1 MKQLKQL
8 SVLAILMILFS
19 CKKTETPAP
28 TPTVPA
34 PSLSALSVSTGIAG
48 DQITITGSN
57 FTNVT
62 AVKFGGTAAA
72 SYTVQNETTILA
84 TIGSG
89 SSGDVTVTTPGGT
102 GKISGFV
109 FFGAGSKFDVRGL
122 ITTNT
127 TWKKDFVY
135 RLRGYVYVISG
146 ATLTI
151 EAGTKIVSNKDSAG
165 VLVVTPDSK
174 IIADGSASL
183 PIVFTSDEETPAP
196 GDLGGLIIA
205 GNAKVNG
212 NHAVIEGGLDVQYQ
226 SFGGNNDADNS
237 GTLKY
242 VRIEYAGK
250 AVNPG
255 DEVNGLSLYGVGNGT
270 TIDYVQVYKGYD
282 DAFEIFGGAV
292 NCKHL
297 IAYGTAD
304 DDFDFDDGY
313 RGYIQFAISYKDPIF
328 TDPKGTSGDY
338 SNNIEVDNV
347 NPSNGFLLSRAPITF
362 PVMSN
367 FTAVGPNN
375 VSGTSADYGFGMR
388 WRRGSRFIFANS
400 VVLGSQKEAFRV
412 QEDSSIAYF
421 LRGKSLLYNSYLHD
435 QANKFAVA
443 DKYSTS
449 QSPYTISGF
458 PSYTLTTI
466 KDTYK
471 ASNTTEVSDYTTLL
485 LTAPFNVAAPNV
497 KPQSG
502 SPLLSGA
509 AFVPTELTDAF
520 FEKVNFVGAIGDTD
534 WTTGWAK
541 WGL

>member
-1 MKQLKQL
+1 MKQLKQF
-8 SVLAILMILFS
+8 SAIAILMILFS
-19 CKKTETPAP
+19 CKKTETPVVN
-28 TPTVPA
+28 PTVPA
-34 PSLSALSVSTGIAG
+34 PTISEISSTSGIAG
-48 DQITITGSN
+48 DQITITGTN

-72 SYTVQNETTILA
+72 SFSVQTATTIVA
-84 TIGSG
+84 TVGSG
-89 SSGDVTVTTPGGT
+89 ASGDVSVITPGGT
-102 GKISGFV
+102 GKLAGFV

-122 ITTNT
+122 ISTNT

-135 RLRGYVYVISG
+135 RLRGYVYVING

-151 EAGTKIVSNKDSAG
+151 EAGTKIVSSKDSAG
-165 VLVVTPDSK
+165 VLIVTPACK
-174 IIADGSASL
+174 IIADGTSAL
-183 PIVFTSDEETPAP
+183 PIVFTSDEDTPAP
-196 GDLGGLIIA
+196 GDFGGVIIA

-270 TIDYVQVYKGYD
+270 TIDYVQVSRGYD

-297 IAYGTAD
+297 IAYNSAD

-313 RGYIQFAISYKDPIF
+313 RGKIQFAISFKDPTF
-328 TDPKGTSGDY
+328 TDPKGVSGDF

-347 NPSNGFLLSRAPITF
+347 NPSNGFLLSRAPITS

-375 VSGTSADYGFGMR
+375 TGGTSADYGFGMR
-388 WRRGSRFIFANS
+388 WRRGSQFIFANS
-400 VVLGSQKEAFRV
+400 VVLGSQKEALRV
-412 QEDSSIAYF
+412 QEDSTISYF
-421 LRGKSLLYNSYLHD
+421 LKGTSLLHNSYIHD
-435 QANKFAVA
+435 QANKFAIA
-443 DKYSTS
+443 DKYN
-449 QSPYTISGF
+449 YTIGGIA
-458 PSYTLTTI
+458 SYDLTAI
-466 KDTYK
+466 KNTYK
-471 ASNTTEVSDYTTLL
+471 ATKTTEVSDYTTLM

-497 KPQSG
+497 MPQSG

-509 AFVPTELTDAF
+509 DFVPTKLTDAF

-534 WTTGWAK
+534 WTSGWAK